1 MTENF
6 QRKQTLCR
14 ELYTDVCFEKDHFC
28 DLFYHKNKTNK
39 NISPKNQKTAD
50 QESIYHTKYSI
61 KDRHGTKNQNICNA
75 NLFAHEKT
83 YIKKGKINI
92 NFQKYKNQPHQD

>member
-1 MTENF
+1 MRSF
-6 QRKQTLCR
+6 IPYKQSKQEYIT
-14 ELYTDVCFEKDHFC
+14 K
-28 DLFYHKNKTNK
+28 
-39 NISPKNQKTAD
+39 KNQKTAG

>member
-1 MTENF
+1 MFVLKKSIFAIFYTI
-6 QRKQTLCR
+6 QTKQTR
-14 ELYTDVCFEKDHFC
+14 I
-28 DLFYHKNKTNK
+28 YHQ
-39 NISPKNQKTAD
+39 KNQKTAG

>member
-1 MTENF
+1 MRSF
-6 QRKQTLCR
+6 IPYKQSKKEYIT
-14 ELYTDVCFEKDHFC
+14 
-28 DLFYHKNKTNK
+28 
-39 NISPKNQKTAD
+39 KNQKTAG